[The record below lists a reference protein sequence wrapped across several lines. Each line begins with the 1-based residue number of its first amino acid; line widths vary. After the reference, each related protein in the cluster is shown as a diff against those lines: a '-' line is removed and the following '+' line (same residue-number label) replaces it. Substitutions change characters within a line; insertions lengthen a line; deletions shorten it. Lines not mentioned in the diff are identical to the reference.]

1 MALSIWIG
9 DIDPWTVIHDNSMG
23 SALHRAKQMVCQV
36 RYVHSLMHNKVVPY
50 ARVRVDES
58 QSTADGTVLL
68 HTQRRV
74 IALDIYG
81 LFMVQQFKGS
91 PPSTKVSA

>member
-1 MALSIWIG
+1 MALSIRILSV
-9 DIDPWTVIHDNSMG
+9 DPWTVIHDDSVG
-23 SALHRAKQMVCQV
+23 SALHWTKQMVCQV

-50 ARVRVDES
+50 ARVRVDEG
-58 QSTADGTVLL
+58 QSTTDGTVLL
-68 HTQRRV
+68 HTQSRV